1 MDFFFKSINT
11 KLSYN
16 HYINSSDRLAFIE
29 NEIEKVHLEKNR
41 KLCERYK
48 RAWLNTSFFTLK

>member
-16 HYINSSDRLAFIE
+16 HYINSSDKLAFIE
-29 NEIEKVHLEKNR
+29 NEIEKVHLEKKIENYV
-41 KLCERYK
+41 KDIKELG
-48 RAWLNTSFFTLK
+48 

>member
-16 HYINSSDRLAFIE
+16 YYIDSSDKLSFIE
-29 NEIEKVHLEKNR
+29 NETEKVHLEKKIE

-48 RAWLNTSFFTLK
+48 RAWLNTSFFYA